1 MSPSADVAAVQRMTI
16 IPKILETVAQITAL
30 RFICIARAHPR
41 GWTACAVLDQLGLG
55 LVPDDTLELG
65 TTLFD
70 GIFTPERPIVI
81 DRGSNELNR
90 EASQAAAQ
98 AGFESFISVPI
109 MARDG
114 QFWGTLF
121 GIDSVPRALSE
132 GAALASMTLFSALIS
147 QQLKIQE
154 ELEDTRVAL
163 MDATATTELREQFI
177 AVLGHD
183 LRNPIGNVITSADLM
198 MLSLDNPERLQILAK
213 LVQGSARRMAA
224 LVDDVVDLTRG
235 KLGGGMGLT
244 LRSETDLCGLI
255 ALVVNELRSSYP
267 GREIRFEASDGGAV
281 LCDGGRL
288 AQLCSNLLKNALVYG
303 DPSQPVAVSITINEA
318 GLELS
323 VSNHGPQLSADTISH
338 LFEPYWRAKGRS
350 AHQGLGLGLFI
361 VGEIAS
367 RHGGAVSVVSSPELT
382 TFLFRLD
389 TAGDAGPAASLKS
402 PLACQAQ

>member
-55 LVPDDTLELG
+55 LRPNDTLELAK
-65 TTLFD
+65 TLFD
-70 GIFTPERPIVI
+70 GILAPERPII
-81 DRGSNELNR
+81 IERSSDALTGAAHH
-90 EASQAAAQ
+90 ASAQ
-98 AGFESFISVPI
+98 FGFESFISVPI
-109 MARDG
+109 MARG
-114 QFWGTLF
+114 GVLWGTLF
-121 GIDSVPRALSE
+121 GIDSLPRALSE
-132 GAALASMTLFSALIS
+132 GASLASMTLFSALIS

-183 LRNPIGNVITSADLM
+183 LRNPIGNVITSAELM
-198 MLSLDNPERLQILAK
+198 MLSLDNPERLTVLAK
-213 LVQGSARRMAA
+213 LIQGSARRMAA

-235 KLGGGMGLT
+235 KLGGGMGLSM
-244 LRSETDLCGLI
+244 RRETDLCGAI

-267 GREIRFEASDGGAV
+267 ARDIRFEAVDGGAV
-281 LCDGGRL
+281 MCDGGRL

-303 DPSQPVAVSITINEA
+303 DPSQPVTVSILINDA
-318 GLELS
+318 GLELA
-323 VSNHGPQLSADTISH
+323 VSNHGPQMSADTISH

-367 RHGGAVSVVSSPELT
+367 RHGGVVSVVSSPELT
-382 TFLFRLD
+382 TFLFKLGSQ
-389 TAGDAGPAASLKS
+389 ADAGSTLSLRDALPA
-402 PLACQAQ
+402 